1 MDWLLDGQDRNFA
14 ASLRAILSEGTTITV
29 PGAYDGLSARLA
41 ADAGF
46 KALYLSGAALSASLA
61 MPDLGVLTAD
71 ELVQAT
77 RRVVRAAGLPV
88 IVDADTGYGET
99 LNIVRLSRELADA
112 GAAGIQIED
121 QIMPKRCG
129 HLDGKRIVDLP
140 EMLARISAVCSARQE
155 MVVVARTDARGVV
168 GLAET
173 IARAKAFFAAGA
185 DVVFPEGLRTSEEFA
200 AVRAAVDG
208 PLLANM
214 TEFGKTPHMPVSRFA
229 QLGYQMVI
237 FPVSSLRLAAGAM
250 RDGFAALR
258 EEGSVEGVLPRML
271 TRRELYDLI
280 EYDALEARSRQGAP
294 VCQGGS
300 ADA

>member
-1 MDWLLDGQDRNFA
+1 MDWLLDGRDRNFA
-14 ASLRAILSEGTTITV
+14 ASLRAILSEGTTIAV